1 MSYPGK
7 HHKGPIRS
15 EKGFGVGTKDSNS
28 DVIDESG
35 NIISKNGTKMV
46 MTSQTIKLSTVG
58 AAGTYAADILLPAG
72 HIIHNISVV
81 AVALS
86 NAGTSSTLDIGDYSN
101 AATPVA
107 IDADGFFAAINL
119 KATDLLAGEG
129 IDFYR
134 TGGKQGAYLPYT
146 TNGQNAASHVNKLY
160 SADARRI
167 RASCTTVGTA
177 ATTGETLI
185 TVLYSVPE
193 FIAN

>member
-7 HHKGPIRS
+7 HNKGPIRS
-15 EKGFGVGTKDSNS
+15 EKGFGIGTKDSNS

-81 AVALS
+81 AVALC
-86 NAGTSSTLDIGDYSN
+86 NAGTSAALDIGDYNN
-101 AATPVA
+101 AATPIA
-107 IDADGFFAAINL
+107 IDADGFFDGIDL
-119 KATDLLAGEG
+119 KANDLLVGEG

-134 TGGKQGAYLPYT
+134 TGGKHGDYLPYT
-146 TNGQNAASHVNKLY
+146 DDGQNAASHVNALY
-160 SADARRI
+160 SATARRI
-167 RASCTTVGTA
+167 RASCTTVGTS
-177 ATTGETLI
+177 TTGETLI

-193 FIAN
+193 FITN